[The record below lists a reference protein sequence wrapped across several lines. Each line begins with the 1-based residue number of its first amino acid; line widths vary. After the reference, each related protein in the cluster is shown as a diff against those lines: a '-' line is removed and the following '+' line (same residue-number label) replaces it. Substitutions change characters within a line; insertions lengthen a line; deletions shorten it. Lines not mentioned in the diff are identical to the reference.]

1 MSEILYMMGQLDT
14 RVQALTFTIRK
25 WAQTVGLTNPS
36 PGRWISNFSLSMLVL
51 FFLQQ
56 LKNPVLPPITA
67 LIDAATEDDV
77 RITEDQINCTFL
89 RDLNQLKFQTT
100 NIDSLS
106 ALLLKFFEFY
116 SQFDFNFRAISLNEG
131 RSVVKPD
138 HSAMFIV
145 NPFENQLNVSKNV
158 SLEETDRFRIEVRNA
173 AWILES
179 KTEPSAKDPWGLLA
193 LFKTPQQSVIRPQM
207 FFKPRML
214 DISELM
220 GDKEAASEDTP
231 ENGVIRPAKLAFKN
245 AAIKQQIE
253 HIQRTSKT
261 ELNKM
266 KNSVAGHKPTR
277 IPRR

>member
-1 MSEILYMMGQLDT
+1 MSEMLYMMGQLDV
-14 RVQALTFTIRK
+14 RVRALTFTIRK

-56 LKNPVLPPITA
+56 LKNPVLPSINA
-67 LIDAATEDDV
+67 FVEAATKDDV

-100 NIDSLS
+100 NTDSLS

-131 RSVVKPD
+131 KSVVKPD

-145 NPFENQLNVSKNV
+145 NPFEKQLNVSKNV

-179 KTEPSAKDPWGLLA
+179 KTEHSAKEPWGLLA

-207 FFKPRML
+207 FFKPRMV

-220 GDKEAASEDTP
+220 DDKESPLDGTSD
-231 ENGVIRPAKLAFKN
+231 NGVVRMGKLAFKN
-245 AAIKQQIE
+245 TAIKQQIE

-266 KNSVAGHKPTR
+266 KNSVAGAKQTR